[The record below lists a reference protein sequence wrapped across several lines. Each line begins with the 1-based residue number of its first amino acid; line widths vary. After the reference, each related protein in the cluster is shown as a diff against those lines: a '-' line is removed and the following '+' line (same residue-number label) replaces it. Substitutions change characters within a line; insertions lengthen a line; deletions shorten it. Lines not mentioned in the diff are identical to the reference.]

1 MTLDL
6 QVGVPLRALNTF
18 GVDVETMMMAQID
31 AIEDLPELFTAIDEI
46 GLSWLPLGEGSNVL
60 FVEDYDGIV
69 VRANLKGTDWQGDHD
84 GLARVRVGAAE
95 NWHRLVEWTLDNG
108 MRGLENLALIPG
120 SVGAAPVQNIGAYGV
135 ELDRFIAFV
144 EAYDTRERRLVRLP
158 APECG
163 FGYRESRFKREPE
176 RWLVAAVEFDLPRDA
191 PTVTAY
197 AGVREEIAAQGT
209 DGTDPRAVF
218 DAICALRRRKLPDPA
233 QIGNAGS
240 FFKNPVVPGL
250 QYAQLRDAFPD
261 LPAWPQ
267 DGGDQVKLS
276 AAWLIEQAGMKGH
289 RLGDAGISE
298 RHALVVVNHGRASGR
313 ELWALAQQV
322 RNAVEAR
329 FGVRLE
335 PEPRVIAAR

>member
-1 MTLDL
+1 
-6 QVGVPLRALNTF
+6 
-18 GVDVETMMMAQID
+18 
-31 AIEDLPELFTAIDEI
+31 
-46 GLSWLPLGEGSNVL
+46 
-60 FVEDYDGIV
+60 
-69 VRANLKGTDWQGDHD
+69 
-84 GLARVRVGAAE
+84 
-95 NWHRLVEWTLDNG
+95 
-108 MRGLENLALIPG
+108 
-120 SVGAAPVQNIGAYGV
+120 
-135 ELDRFIAFV
+135 
-144 EAYDTRERRLVRLP
+144 
-158 APECG
+158 
-163 FGYRESRFKREPE
+163 
-176 RWLVAAVEFDLPRDA
+176 
-191 PTVTAY
+191 
-197 AGVREEIAAQGT
+197 
-209 DGTDPRAVF
+209 
-218 DAICALRRRKLPDPA
+218 
-233 QIGNAGS
+233 
-240 FFKNPVVPGL
+240 VPGL